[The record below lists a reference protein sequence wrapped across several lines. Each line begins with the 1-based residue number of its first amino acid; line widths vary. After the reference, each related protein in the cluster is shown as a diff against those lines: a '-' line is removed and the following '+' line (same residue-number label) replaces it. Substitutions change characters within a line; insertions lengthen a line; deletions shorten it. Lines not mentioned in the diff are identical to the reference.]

1 MWLIYAA
8 VIYFVLH
15 MVTLLFDESL
25 RRSEV
30 YDKYLSDYSSNGG
43 IRPGCG
49 CLISIVIAIIL
60 SLVVGN

>member
-1 MWLIYAA
+1 
-8 VIYFVLH
+8 